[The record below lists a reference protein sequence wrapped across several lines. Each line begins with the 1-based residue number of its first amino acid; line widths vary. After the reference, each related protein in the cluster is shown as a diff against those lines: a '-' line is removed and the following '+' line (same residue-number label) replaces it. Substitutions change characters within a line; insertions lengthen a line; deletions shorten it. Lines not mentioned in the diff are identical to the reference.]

1 MDPPRPEVKDAIA
14 ICQRAGIK
22 VKMITGDQ
30 QITADAIGLELNIT
44 NGLNPAVNGNQLSI
58 FTDEE
63 MLDVCTDTSI
73 FSRVTPDQKMRIV
86 SSLQEKGEIVAM
98 TGDGVNDAPALS
110 RANIGIAMGI
120 AGTDVA
126 KDASDMVLQDDNFA
140 NIVSAIEEGRK
151 IYQNIRNF
159 VRYQISTNV
168 AAVALIIVSTFIF
181 GWNLPLT
188 ATQILVINIL
198 MDGPPAV
205 ALGVEKKHGS
215 VMNRPPRPVQE
226 GLPSL
231 SDIALIFYLG
241 IIMVTGTLIIFFIA
255 GGGVETCEGMPFT
268 DEDLSQY
275 FDRNACL
282 IGESAAIEDWE
293 SYAGDKFVYAQT
305 MTFAVFVV
313 FQLFNVM
320 NCRSSEDSVFKL
332 GLFSNKA
339 INYAVL
345 ISFSLLWLIVH
356 NSSEVIPILDVKVG
370 SLLSTIEL
378 QGKDWL
384 VIVAVA
390 SGVFIAEEFRKFMV
404 YSEVFAIGKKR
415 A

>member
-1 MDPPRPEVKDAIA
+1 
-14 ICQRAGIK
+14 
-22 VKMITGDQ
+22 
-30 QITADAIGLELNIT
+30 
-44 NGLNPAVNGNQLSI
+44 
-58 FTDEE
+58 
-63 MLDVCTDTSI
+63 
-73 FSRVTPDQKMRIV
+73 
-86 SSLQEKGEIVAM
+86 
-98 TGDGVNDAPALS
+98 
-110 RANIGIAMGI
+110 
-120 AGTDVA
+120 
-126 KDASDMVLQDDNFA
+126 
-140 NIVSAIEEGRK
+140 
-151 IYQNIRNF
+151 
-159 VRYQISTNV
+159 
-168 AAVALIIVSTFIF
+168 
-181 GWNLPLT
+181 
-188 ATQILVINIL
+188 
-198 MDGPPAV
+198 
-205 ALGVEKKHGS
+205 
-215 VMNRPPRPVQE
+215 
-226 GLPSL
+226 
-231 SDIALIFYLG
+231 
-241 IIMVTGTLIIFFIA
+241 
-255 GGGVETCEGMPFT
+255 MPFT